1 MQDFSSFHNQAKF
14 KKNLQFANAYGE
26 ITTT

>member
-1 MQDFSSFHNQAKF
+1 MQDFSSFHNQAKL
-14 KKNLQFANAYGE
+14 KQILQFANAYGE